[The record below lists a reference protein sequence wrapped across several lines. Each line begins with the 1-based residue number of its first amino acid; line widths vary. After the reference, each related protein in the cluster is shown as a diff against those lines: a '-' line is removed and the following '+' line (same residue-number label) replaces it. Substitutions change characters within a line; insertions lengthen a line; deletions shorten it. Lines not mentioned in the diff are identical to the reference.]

1 MTEAEKDAEKAVTSG
16 ENSGED
22 KKEGQPEAG
31 LLFIEI
37 AAGFVL
43 SVLTGVP
50 IIKLLVSADL
60 NQKDEPPLPEW
71 LISLNETLTPGPV
84 FFSVLMIGI
93 TASASSLIFSVLSGG
108 KISRNLLLIICALFV
123 GGLIMFVHRVVYTG
137 FISG

>member
-31 LLFIEI
+31 LLFIAI

-43 SVLTGVP
+43 SVLTLTGVP

-60 NQKDEPPLPEW
+60 NQKGQLPPPE
-71 LISLNETLTPGPV
+71 EAG
-84 FFSVLMIGI
+84 
-93 TASASSLIFSVLSGG
+93 A
-108 KISRNLLLIICALFV
+108 
-123 GGLIMFVHRVVYTG
+123 
-137 FISG
+137 